1 MLLSGLLTRYIGDK
15 MAKAGRPRLKVIK
28 PEQYKETIIR
38 MMRYGTNVDQIAKD
52 LDIKESVLDDFI
64 RKEGIDW
71 DLRRRSW
78 AWKTKGKVYRKR
90 RGGKH
95 KEI

>member
-1 MLLSGLLTRYIGDK
+1 
-15 MAKAGRPRLKVIK
+15 MAKAGRPYLKEVK
-28 PEQYKETIIR
+28 PEQYKETIIT

-52 LDIKESVLDDFI
+52 LNMNESTLGDFI

-78 AWKTKGKVYRKR
+78 GWKTEGKLNRRKR
-90 RGGKH
+90 GR
-95 KEI
+95 